1 MLFARIRRRPG
12 RLTQTYTAVH
22 TSGMSTAEKRLLT
35 AAEYL
40 AIESAAEIRHEF
52 LDGEMFAMSGGSLW
66 HNLIKDNFAR
76 AVANRLSGGTC
87 RVVTSDQRLKVDATG
102 LYTYPDVLVFCG
114 PPQME
119 DGVHH
124 TLTNPVLVAEVLSD
138 STEKY
143 DRGIKFG
150 HYRRLETL
158 QEYLLIAQDRFSVE
172 LFTRQGNGSG
182 AAGSDS
188 WLLSAAS
195 EREAEVRLASLGIA
209 VPLAEIYEGVEF
221 PPAAPAR

>member
-1 MLFARIRRRPG
+1 
-12 RLTQTYTAVH
+12 
-22 TSGMSTAEKRLLT
+22 MSTAEKRRLT

-40 AIESAAEIRHEF
+40 AIESTSEIRHEF

-76 AVANRLSGGTC
+76 AVANRLSGGTY

-114 PPQME
+114 PPVME

-124 TLTNPVLVAEVLSD
+124 TLTNASLVAEVLSN

-143 DRGIKFG
+143 DRGIKFS
-150 HYRRLETL
+150 HYRRLDTL

-172 LFTRQGNGSG
+172 VFQRQDAGSSS
-182 AAGSDS
+182 AGSDA
-188 WLLSAAS
+188 WLLSAAA
-195 EREAEVRLASLGIA
+195 EREAEVRLSSLGIT
-209 VPLAEIYEGVEF
+209 VPLAEIYAGVEF
-221 PPAAPAR
+221 PPEPQAR

>member
-1 MLFARIRRRPG
+1 MP
-12 RLTQTYTAVH
+12 
-22 TSGMSTAEKRLLT
+22 TAEKRRLT

-40 AIESAAEIRHEF
+40 AIESISEIRHEF

-114 PPQME
+114 PPVME

-124 TLTNPVLVAEVLSD
+124 TLTNASLVAEVLSD

-143 DRGIKFG
+143 DRGIKFS
-150 HYRRLETL
+150 HYRRLDTL

-172 LFTRQGNGSG
+172 VFQRQDAGSSS
-182 AAGSDS
+182 AGSDA
-188 WLLSAAS
+188 WLLSAAA
-195 EREAEVRLASLGIA
+195 EREAEVRLSSLGIT
-209 VPLAEIYEGVEF
+209 VPLPEIYAGVEF
-221 PPAAPAR
+221 PPEPPAR

>member
-1 MLFARIRRRPG
+1 
-12 RLTQTYTAVH
+12 
-22 TSGMSTAEKRLLT
+22 MSTAEKRRLT

-40 AIESAAEIRHEF
+40 AIESISEIRHEF

-114 PPQME
+114 PPVME

-124 TLTNPVLVAEVLSD
+124 TLTNASLVAEVLSN

-143 DRGIKFG
+143 DRGIKFS
-150 HYRRLETL
+150 HYRRLDIL

-172 LFTRQGNGSG
+172 VFQRQGDGSSS
-182 AAGSDS
+182 AGSDA
-188 WLLSAAS
+188 WLLSAAA
-195 EREAEVRLASLGIA
+195 EREAEVRLSSLGIA
-209 VPLAEIYEGVEF
+209 VPLAEIYAGVEF
-221 PPAAPAR
+221 PPEPPAR

>member
-1 MLFARIRRRPG
+1 MP
-12 RLTQTYTAVH
+12 
-22 TSGMSTAEKRLLT
+22 TAEKRRLT

-40 AIESAAEIRHEF
+40 AIESTSEIRHEF

-114 PPQME
+114 PPVME

-124 TLTNPVLVAEVLSD
+124 TLTNASLVAEVLSN

-143 DRGIKFG
+143 DRGLKFS
-150 HYRRLETL
+150 HYRRLDTL

-172 LFTRQGNGSG
+172 VFQRQD
-182 AAGSDS
+182 AGSS
-188 WLLSAAS
+188 SAGSHAWLLSAAA
-195 EREAEVRLASLGIA
+195 EREAEVRLSSLGIT
-209 VPLAEIYEGVEF
+209 VPLAEIYAGVEF
-221 PPAAPAR
+221 PPEPPAR

>member
-1 MLFARIRRRPG
+1 M
-12 RLTQTYTAVH
+12 
-22 TSGMSTAEKRLLT
+22 
-35 AAEYL
+35 
-40 AIESAAEIRHEF
+40 
-52 LDGEMFAMSGGSLW
+52 
-66 HNLIKDNFAR
+66 
-76 AVANRLSGGTC
+76 
-87 RVVTSDQRLKVDATG
+87 
-102 LYTYPDVLVFCG
+102 
-114 PPQME
+114 
-119 DGVHH
+119 
-124 TLTNPVLVAEVLSD
+124 LSD

-209 VPLAEIYEGVEF
+209 VPLVEIYEGVEF

>member
-1 MLFARIRRRPG
+1 
-12 RLTQTYTAVH
+12 
-22 TSGMSTAEKRLLT
+22 MSTAEKRRLT

-40 AIESAAEIRHEF
+40 AIESTSEIRHEF

-76 AVANRLSGGTC
+76 AVANRLSGGTY

-114 PPQME
+114 PPVME

-124 TLTNPVLVAEVLSD
+124 TLTNASLVAEVLSN

-143 DRGIKFG
+143 DRGLKFS
-150 HYRRLETL
+150 HYRRLDTL

-172 LFTRQGNGSG
+172 VFQRQDAGSSS
-182 AAGSDS
+182 AGSDA
-188 WLLSAAS
+188 WLLSAAA
-195 EREAEVRLASLGIA
+195 EREAEVRLSSLGIT
-209 VPLAEIYEGVEF
+209 VPLAEIYAGVEF
-221 PPAAPAR
+221 PPEPPAR

>member
-1 MLFARIRRRPG
+1 
-12 RLTQTYTAVH
+12 
-22 TSGMSTAEKRLLT
+22 MSTAEKRRLT

-40 AIESAAEIRHEF
+40 AIESTSEIRHEF

-114 PPQME
+114 PPVME

-124 TLTNPVLVAEVLSD
+124 TLTNASLVADVLSN

-143 DRGIKFG
+143 DRGIKFS
-150 HYRRLETL
+150 HYRRLDTL

-172 LFTRQGNGSG
+172 VFQRQDAGSSS
-182 AAGSDS
+182 AGSDA
-188 WLLSAAS
+188 WLLSAAA
-195 EREAEVRLASLGIA
+195 EREAEVRLSSLGIT
-209 VPLAEIYEGVEF
+209 VPLAEIYAGVEF
-221 PPAAPAR
+221 PPEPQAR

>member
-1 MLFARIRRRPG
+1 
-12 RLTQTYTAVH
+12 
-22 TSGMSTAEKRLLT
+22 MSTAQKRRLT

-40 AIESAAEIRHEF
+40 AIESTAEIRHEF

-76 AVANRLSGGTC
+76 AVANRLSGGAC
-87 RVVTSDQRLKVDATG
+87 RLVTSDQRLKVDATG

-114 PPQME
+114 PPVME

-124 TLTNPVLVAEVLSD
+124 TLTNAIVVAEVLSD

-150 HYRRLETL
+150 HYRRLDSL

-172 LFTRQGNGSG
+172 VFQRQGDRSG
-182 AAGSDS
+182 TAGSDA
-188 WLLSAAS
+188 WLLSAAADQ
-195 EREAEVRLASLGIA
+195 ETEVRLTSLGIT
-209 VPLAEIYEGVEF
+209 VPLAEIYAGVEF
-221 PPAAPAR
+221 PPGPPAR

>member
-1 MLFARIRRRPG
+1 MP
-12 RLTQTYTAVH
+12 
-22 TSGMSTAEKRLLT
+22 TAEKRRLT

-40 AIESAAEIRHEF
+40 AIESTSEIRHEF

-114 PPQME
+114 PPVME

-124 TLTNPVLVAEVLSD
+124 TLTNASLVAEVLSN

-143 DRGIKFG
+143 DRGIKFS
-150 HYRRLETL
+150 HYRRLDTL

-172 LFTRQGNGSG
+172 VFQRQDAGSSS
-182 AAGSDS
+182 AGSDA
-188 WLLSAAS
+188 WLLSAAA
-195 EREAEVRLASLGIA
+195 EREAEVRLSSLGIT
-209 VPLAEIYEGVEF
+209 VPLAEIYAGVEF
-221 PPAAPAR
+221 PPEPQAR

>member
-1 MLFARIRRRPG
+1 
-12 RLTQTYTAVH
+12 
-22 TSGMSTAEKRLLT
+22 MSTAQKRRLT

-40 AIESAAEIRHEF
+40 AIESTAEIRHEF

-76 AVANRLSGGTC
+76 AVANRLAGGGC
-87 RVVTSDQRLKVDATG
+87 HVVTSDQRLKVDATG

-114 PPQME
+114 PPVME

-124 TLTNPVLVAEVLSD
+124 TLTKAILVAEVLSD

-143 DRGIKFG
+143 DRGIKAG
-150 HYRRLETL
+150 HYRRLDSL

-172 LFTRQGNGSG
+172 VFARQGDRSG
-182 AAGSDS
+182 AAGGDA
-188 WLLSAAS
+188 WLLSAAT
-195 EREAEVRLASLGIA
+195 EREAEVRLASLGIT
-209 VPLAEIYEGVEF
+209 VPLAEIYAGVEF
-221 PPAAPAR
+221 PPEPPAR

>member
-1 MLFARIRRRPG
+1 
-12 RLTQTYTAVH
+12 
-22 TSGMSTAEKRLLT
+22 MSTAEKRRLT

-40 AIESAAEIRHEF
+40 AIESTSEIRHEF

-66 HNLIKDNFAR
+66 HNLIKDHFAR
-76 AVANRLSGGTC
+76 AVANRLSGGTY

-114 PPQME
+114 PPVME

-124 TLTNPVLVAEVLSD
+124 TLTNASLVAEVLSN

-143 DRGIKFG
+143 DRGIKFS
-150 HYRRLETL
+150 HYRRLDTL

-172 LFTRQGNGSG
+172 VFQRQDAGSSS
-182 AAGSDS
+182 AGSDA
-188 WLLSAAS
+188 WLLSAAA
-195 EREAEVRLASLGIA
+195 EREAEVRLSSLGIT
-209 VPLAEIYEGVEF
+209 VPLAEIYAGVEF
-221 PPAAPAR
+221 PPEPPAR

>member
-1 MLFARIRRRPG
+1 MP
-12 RLTQTYTAVH
+12 
-22 TSGMSTAEKRLLT
+22 TAEKRRLT

-40 AIESAAEIRHEF
+40 AIESTSEIRHEF

-114 PPQME
+114 PPVME

-124 TLTNPVLVAEVLSD
+124 TLTNPLLGVEVLSD

-143 DRGIKFG
+143 DRGIKFS
-150 HYRRLETL
+150 HYLRLDTL

-172 LFTRQGNGSG
+172 VFQRQDAGSSS
-182 AAGSDS
+182 AGSDA
-188 WLLSAAS
+188 WLLSAAA
-195 EREAEVRLASLGIA
+195 EREAEVRLSSLGIT
-209 VPLAEIYEGVEF
+209 VPLAEIYAGVEF
-221 PPAAPAR
+221 PPEPPAR

>member
-1 MLFARIRRRPG
+1 
-12 RLTQTYTAVH
+12 
-22 TSGMSTAEKRLLT
+22 MSTAEKRRLT

-40 AIESAAEIRHEF
+40 AIESTSEIRHEF

-102 LYTYPDVLVFCG
+102 LYTYPDVLIFCG
-114 PPQME
+114 PPVME

-124 TLTNPVLVAEVLSD
+124 TLTNASLVAEVLSN

-143 DRGIKFG
+143 DRGIKFS
-150 HYRRLETL
+150 HYRRLDTL

-172 LFTRQGNGSG
+172 VFQRQDAGSSS
-182 AAGSDS
+182 AGSDA
-188 WLLSAAS
+188 WLLSAAA
-195 EREAEVRLASLGIA
+195 EREAEVRLSSLGIT
-209 VPLAEIYEGVEF
+209 VPLAEIYAGVEF
-221 PPAAPAR
+221 PPEPPAR

>member
-1 MLFARIRRRPG
+1 MP
-12 RLTQTYTAVH
+12 
-22 TSGMSTAEKRLLT
+22 TAEKRRLT

-40 AIESAAEIRHEF
+40 AIESTSEIRHEF

-76 AVANRLSGGTC
+76 AVANRLSGGTY

-114 PPQME
+114 PPVME

-124 TLTNPVLVAEVLSD
+124 TLTNASLVAEVLSN

-143 DRGIKFG
+143 DRGLKFS
-150 HYRRLETL
+150 HYRRLDTL

-172 LFTRQGNGSG
+172 VFQRQDAGSSS
-182 AAGSDS
+182 AGSDA
-188 WLLSAAS
+188 WLLSAAA
-195 EREAEVRLASLGIA
+195 EREAEVRLSSLGIT
-209 VPLAEIYEGVEF
+209 VPLAEIYAGVEF
-221 PPAAPAR
+221 PPEPPAR

>member
-1 MLFARIRRRPG
+1 
-12 RLTQTYTAVH
+12 
-22 TSGMSTAEKRLLT
+22 MSTAEKRRLT

-40 AIESAAEIRHEF
+40 AIESTSEIRHEF

-114 PPQME
+114 PPVME

-124 TLTNPVLVAEVLSD
+124 TLTNASLVADVLSN

-143 DRGIKFG
+143 DRGIKFS
-150 HYRRLETL
+150 HYRRLDTL

-172 LFTRQGNGSG
+172 VFQRQDAGSSS
-182 AAGSDS
+182 AGSDA
-188 WLLSAAS
+188 WLLSAAA
-195 EREAEVRLASLGIA
+195 EREAEVRLSSLGIT
-209 VPLAEIYEGVEF
+209 VPLAEIYAGVEF
-221 PPAAPAR
+221 PPEPPAR

>member
-1 MLFARIRRRPG
+1 
-12 RLTQTYTAVH
+12 
-22 TSGMSTAEKRLLT
+22 MSTAEKRRLT

-40 AIESAAEIRHEF
+40 AIESTSEIRHEF

-76 AVANRLSGGTC
+76 AVANRLSGGTY

-114 PPQME
+114 PPVME

-124 TLTNPVLVAEVLSD
+124 TLTNASLVAEVLSN

-143 DRGIKFG
+143 DRGIKFS
-150 HYRRLETL
+150 HYRRLDTL
-158 QEYLLIAQDRFSVE
+158 QEYQLIAQDRFSVE
-172 LFTRQGNGSG
+172 VFQRQDAGSSS
-182 AAGSDS
+182 AGSDA
-188 WLLSAAS
+188 WLLSAAA
-195 EREAEVRLASLGIA
+195 EREAEVRLSSLGIT
-209 VPLAEIYEGVEF
+209 VPLAEIYAGVEF
-221 PPAAPAR
+221 PPEPQAR

>member
-1 MLFARIRRRPG
+1 
-12 RLTQTYTAVH
+12 
-22 TSGMSTAEKRLLT
+22 MSTAEKRRLT

-40 AIESAAEIRHEF
+40 AIESTSEIRHEF

-114 PPQME
+114 PPVME

-124 TLTNPVLVAEVLSD
+124 TLTNASLVAEVLSN

-143 DRGIKFG
+143 DRGLKFS
-150 HYRRLETL
+150 HYRRLDTL

-172 LFTRQGNGSG
+172 VFQRQDAGSSS
-182 AAGSDS
+182 AGSDA
-188 WLLSAAS
+188 WLLSAAA
-195 EREAEVRLASLGIA
+195 EREAEVRLSSLGIT
-209 VPLAEIYEGVEF
+209 VPLAEIYAGVEF
-221 PPAAPAR
+221 PPEPPAR

>member
-1 MLFARIRRRPG
+1 
-12 RLTQTYTAVH
+12 
-22 TSGMSTAEKRLLT
+22 MSTAEKRRLT

-40 AIESAAEIRHEF
+40 AIESTAEIRHEF
-52 LDGEMFAMSGGSLW
+52 LAGEMFAMSGGPLW

-114 PPQME
+114 PPVME

-124 TLTNPVLVAEVLSD
+124 TLTNAILVAEVLSE

-143 DRGIKFG
+143 DRGIRFG
-150 HYRRLETL
+150 HYRRLDTL

-172 LFTRQGNGSG
+172 VFQRQDAGSS
-182 AAGSDS
+182 AGSDA
-188 WLLSAAS
+188 WLLSAAA
-195 EREAEVRLASLGIA
+195 EREAEVRLASLGIT
-209 VPLAEIYEGVEF
+209 VPLAEIYAGVEF
-221 PPAAPAR
+221 PPEPPAR

>member
-1 MLFARIRRRPG
+1 
-12 RLTQTYTAVH
+12 
-22 TSGMSTAEKRLLT
+22 MSTAEKRRLT

-40 AIESAAEIRHEF
+40 AIESTSEIRHEF

-114 PPQME
+114 PPVME

-124 TLTNPVLVAEVLSD
+124 TLTNASLVAEVLSN

-143 DRGIKFG
+143 DRGIKFS
-150 HYRRLETL
+150 HYRRLDTL

-172 LFTRQGNGSG
+172 VFQRQDAGSSS
-182 AAGSDS
+182 AGSDA
-188 WLLSAAS
+188 WLLSAAA
-195 EREAEVRLASLGIA
+195 EREAEVRLSSLKIT
-209 VPLAEIYEGVEF
+209 VPLAEIYAGVEF
-221 PPAAPAR
+221 PPEPPAR

>member
-1 MLFARIRRRPG
+1 MP
-12 RLTQTYTAVH
+12 
-22 TSGMSTAEKRLLT
+22 TAEKRRLT

-40 AIESAAEIRHEF
+40 AIESTSEIRHEF

-114 PPQME
+114 PPVME

-124 TLTNPVLVAEVLSD
+124 TLTNASLVAEVLSN

-143 DRGIKFG
+143 DRGLKFS
-150 HYRRLETL
+150 HYRRLDTL

-172 LFTRQGNGSG
+172 VFQRQDAGSSS
-182 AAGSDS
+182 AGSDA
-188 WLLSAAS
+188 WLLSAAA
-195 EREAEVRLASLGIA
+195 EREAEVRLSSLGIT
-209 VPLAEIYEGVEF
+209 VPLAEIYAGVEF
-221 PPAAPAR
+221 PPEPQAR